1 MEPRSTEHTQ
11 GRRGSQGGDGKQ
23 GGAEHIYEQA
33 RDAMSGV
40 AERASEMWDDV
51 YDQGERYYREGSRA
65 VSNIDG
71 TALAFALVVGAAG
84 YALAYLIHGQ
94 QSWQQDRTRRRHGR
108 ERGGRNR

>member
-1 MEPRSTEHTQ
+1 VATVRKVGLSTF
-11 GRRGSQGGDGKQ
+11 
-23 GGAEHIYEQA
+23 
-33 RDAMSGV
+33 MSKP
-40 AERASEMWDDV
+40 EMRCLVWPTGL

-94 QSWQQDRTRRRHGR
+94 QSWHEDRTRRRHGR